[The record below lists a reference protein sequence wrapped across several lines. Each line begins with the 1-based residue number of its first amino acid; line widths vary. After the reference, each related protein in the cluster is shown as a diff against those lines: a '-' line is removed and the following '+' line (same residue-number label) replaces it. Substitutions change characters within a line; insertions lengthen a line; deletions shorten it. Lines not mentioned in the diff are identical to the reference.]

1 MPSQQKETLLTSVT
15 LRFQGS
21 KTAKT
26 SACAQYNCPE
36 RFWQL
41 WSLDWKQ
48 RGVDLFSLL

>member
-1 MPSQQKETLLTSVT
+1 MPSQQKALSTSAT

-26 SACAQYNCPE
+26 SACAQYKCSE

-41 WSLDWKQ
+41 WNLDWKQ